1 MSVLAWNCR
10 GLGST
15 PAVRI
20 LTDEVKSKN
29 PVLVFLVE
37 TKANLSRIKGL
48 QRRLELTQGI
58 TVPCDGRS
66 GGLAMLWRE
75 GVDVRF

>member
-1 MSVLAWNCR
+1 MSVLAWNYW
-10 GLGST
+10 GLRST
-15 PAVRI
+15 PAVQI

-48 QRRLELTQGI
+48 QRRLEFT
-58 TVPCDGRS
+58 
-66 GGLAMLWRE
+66 
-75 GVDVRF
+75 